1 MNKEIKIGFFTILAI
16 IILFLGINYLKGI
29 KVFNSNIIHHA
40 KYSNISGLKKGS
52 GLYLNGYQ
60 IGLASN
66 INFLENENQ
75 NLLVTFS
82 LNVDLDIPKNSV
94 LTISSQDIMGTMA
107 VELTLGN
114 DSILA
119 QNGDTL
125 NSAIK
130 GSLQQEV
137 NAQILPL
144 KLKTE
149 DLIGSI
155 DSVMKIITA
164 VLNKDTRTNL
174 SNSLESL
181 DKTFSLMNET
191 MVKVKNIVDDNDEV
205 VTSIFKNFEKSNND
219 ITNILNNFSQ
229 ISDDIANSNINSLL
243 SSFKEVS
250 KKINESEGTLG
261 KLVNDQELYLNLQKS
276 SKQLESLIK
285 DIKINPKRYVNFS
298 LIGGSAAYRSDT
310 IK

>member
-1 MNKEIKIGFFTILAI
+1 MNKEIKIGFFAILAI
-16 IILFLGINYLKGI
+16 IILFLGINYLKGL
-29 KVFNSNIIHHA
+29 KVFNSNIFYHA

-52 GLYLNGYQ
+52 GLFLNGYQ
-60 IGLASN
+60 IGLVSN
-66 INFLENENQ
+66 IDFLEKENQ
-75 NLLVTFS
+75 NLLVSFS
-82 LNVDLDIPKNSV
+82 LNVELDIPQNSV
-94 LTISSQDIMGTMA
+94 LTITSKDIMGTMA

-114 DSILA
+114 DTLLA
-119 QNGDTL
+119 ENGDTL

-130 GSLQQEV
+130 GSLQEEV

-205 VTSIFKNFEKSNND
+205 VTSIFKNFEKNNND

-229 ISDDIANSNINSLL
+229 ISDDIANSNINNLL
-243 SSFKEVS
+243 SSFSELS
-250 KKINESEGTLG
+250 KKINKSEGSLG
-261 KLVNDQELYLNLQKS
+261 LLINDQELYLNLQKS

>member
-29 KVFNSNIIHHA
+29 KVFNSNIIYHA

-82 LNVDLDIPKNSV
+82 LNVDLDIPRNSV

-243 SSFKEVS
+243 SSFKEIS
-250 KKINESEGTLG
+250 KKINESGGTLG
-261 KLVNDQELYLNLQKS
+261 KLVNDQELYLNLEKS

-285 DIKINPKRYVNFS
+285 DIKRNPKRYVNFS
-298 LIGGSAAYRSDT
+298 LIGGSSAYQSDT

>member
-1 MNKEIKIGFFTILAI
+1 MNKEIKIGFFTILSI
-16 IILFLGINYLKGI
+16 IILFLGINYLKGL
-29 KVFNSNIIHHA
+29 KVFNSNIIHYA

-60 IGLASN
+60 IGLVSN
-66 INFLENENQ
+66 INFLENQNQ

-82 LNVDLDIPKNSV
+82 LDIDLDIPKSSV
-94 LTISSQDIMGTMA
+94 LTITSQDIMGTMA

-114 DSILA
+114 DSLIA
-119 QNGDTL
+119 KNGDTL

-174 SNSLESL
+174 SNSLKSL

-191 MVKVKNIVDDNDEV
+191 MIKVKNIVDDNDEV
-205 VTSIFKNFEKSNND
+205 VSSIFKNFEKSNND

-229 ISDDIANSNINSLL
+229 ISNDIANSNINSLL
-243 SSFKEVS
+243 SSFREVS
-250 KKINESEGTLG
+250 RKINESEGTLG
-261 KLVNDQELYLNLQKS
+261 KLVNDQELYLNLEKS

-285 DIKINPKRYVNFS
+285 DIKRNPKRYVNFS
-298 LIGGSAAYRSDT
+298 LIGGSAAYNSDT

>member
-1 MNKEIKIGFFTILAI
+1 M
-16 IILFLGINYLKGI
+16 
-29 KVFNSNIIHHA
+29 
-40 KYSNISGLKKGS
+40 KKGS

-60 IGLASN
+60 IGLVSN
-66 INFLENENQ
+66 INFLENQNQ

-82 LNVDLDIPKNSV
+82 LNIDLDIPKNSV
-94 LTISSQDIMGTMA
+94 LTITSQDIMGTMA

-114 DSILA
+114 DSLIA
-119 QNGDTL
+119 KNGDTL

-174 SNSLESL
+174 SNSLKSL

-191 MVKVKNIVDDNDEV
+191 MIKVKNIVDDNDEV
-205 VTSIFKNFEKSNND
+205 VSSIFKNFEKSNND

-229 ISDDIANSNINSLL
+229 ISNDIANSNINSLL
-243 SSFKEVS
+243 SSFREVS
-250 KKINESEGTLG
+250 RKINESEGTLG
-261 KLVNDQELYLNLQKS
+261 KLVNDQELYLNLEKS

-285 DIKINPKRYVNFS
+285 DIKRNPKRYVNFS
-298 LIGGSAAYRSDT
+298 LIGGSAAYNSDT

>member
-60 IGLASN
+60 IGLVSN

-125 NSAIK
+125 NSAIN
-130 GSLQQEV
+130 G
-137 NAQILPL
+137 
-144 KLKTE
+144 
-149 DLIGSI
+149 
-155 DSVMKIITA
+155 
-164 VLNKDTRTNL
+164 
-174 SNSLESL
+174 
-181 DKTFSLMNET
+181 
-191 MVKVKNIVDDNDEV
+191 
-205 VTSIFKNFEKSNND
+205 
-219 ITNILNNFSQ
+219 
-229 ISDDIANSNINSLL
+229 
-243 SSFKEVS
+243 
-250 KKINESEGTLG
+250 
-261 KLVNDQELYLNLQKS
+261 
-276 SKQLESLIK
+276 
-285 DIKINPKRYVNFS
+285 
-298 LIGGSAAYRSDT
+298 
-310 IK
+310 

>member
-1 MNKEIKIGFFTILAI
+1 MNKEIKIGFFTILSI
-16 IILFLGINYLKGI
+16 IILFLGINYLKGL
-29 KVFNSNIIHHA
+29 KVFNSNIIHYA

-60 IGLASN
+60 IGLVSN
-66 INFLENENQ
+66 INFLENQNQ

-82 LNVDLDIPKNSV
+82 LNIDLDIPKNSV
-94 LTISSQDIMGTMA
+94 LTITSQDIMGTMA
-107 VELTLGN
+107 VELSLGN
-114 DSILA
+114 DSLIA
-119 QNGDTL
+119 KNGDTL

-174 SNSLESL
+174 SNSLKSL

-191 MVKVKNIVDDNDEV
+191 MIKVKNIVDDNDEV
-205 VTSIFKNFEKSNND
+205 VSSIFKNFEKSNND

-229 ISDDIANSNINSLL
+229 ISIDIANSNINSLL
-243 SSFKEVS
+243 SSFREVS
-250 KKINESEGTLG
+250 RKINESEGTLG
-261 KLVNDQELYLNLQKS
+261 KLVNDQELYLNLEKS

-285 DIKINPKRYVNFS
+285 DIKRNPKRYVNFS
-298 LIGGSAAYRSDT
+298 LIGGSAAYNSDT